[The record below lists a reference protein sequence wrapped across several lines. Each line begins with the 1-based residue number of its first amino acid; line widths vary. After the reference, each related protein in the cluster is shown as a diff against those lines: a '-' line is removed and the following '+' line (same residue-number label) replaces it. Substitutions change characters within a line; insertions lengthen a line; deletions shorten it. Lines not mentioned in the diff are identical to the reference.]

1 MSDTLAASLG
11 PDAIYPE
18 HSQHWDPKWVERAG
32 LATFGRVARLLRA
45 SPRRA
50 WSIVPLTA
58 AAEPE
63 FASLELAELAGLA
76 REMGRRLRTDGITR
90 QHASRTF
97 ALVRRAAQ
105 LTLGKRHFDVQLVG
119 GWVMLQGMIAEMQTG
134 EGKTLTATLAAATA
148 ALAGRPVHVI
158 TVNDY
163 LVARDAE
170 LMRPVY
176 ASLGLSVAAVTAE
189 MEHHQR
195 QDAYRADIVYCSNKT
210 VVFDYLRDRIVL
222 GPTASD
228 LQLKVERMAGSQART
243 GRLLL
248 RGLHYAIV
256 DEADSVLVDEA
267 RTPLIISAS
276 AGAEGDEATARTAY
290 ALAGQIA
297 EGEHYRIYKGDR
309 RVVLTEAGRQRLID
323 LCQGHGGLWAVPIR
337 REEVVLRALTAIHL
351 FHRDE
356 HYLVREGKIQVVD
369 EFTGRVMPDRSWG
382 QGLHQ
387 LIEVKEGCAVTEVRD
402 TLARI
407 SYQRF
412 FQRYLHLSGMTGTA
426 QEVKTELGA
435 VYNLPVVTIP
445 TNRPSRRVR
454 HADQVFSGDERKWV
468 YLAERVEALHAKG
481 VPVLI
486 GTRSVASSEIAS
498 AALAARSVPHTL
510 LSAKQDQAEAEVVA
524 HAGEAG
530 AVTIAT
536 NMAGRGTDIALGD
549 GVAEKGGL
557 HVILTERHEA
567 GRIDRQLAG
576 RAARQGD
583 PGSFEAMLSLEDA
596 LLLPV
601 KGGVVERQ
609 LAPWMADGM
618 PFAHPL
624 RVAWIRYAQWR
635 TERTQAGVRR
645 HLLKSDRQLGRTLS
659 FSGRPE

>member
-1 MSDTLAASLG
+1 MSEPLAARLA

-18 HSQHWDPKWVERAG
+18 HREPWDPSWVERAG
-32 LATFGRVARLLRA
+32 GAAFARAQRALRA

-50 WSIVPLTA
+50 ARIVPLA
-58 AAEPE
+58 AALEAE
-63 FASLELAELAGLA
+63 FAQLELAQLAAAA
-76 REMGRRLRTDGITR
+76 REIGRRLRGAGLSIG
-90 QHASRTF
+90 QVAHSF

-105 LTLGKRHFDVQLVG
+105 LTLGKRHFDVQLTG
-119 GWVMLQGMIAEMQTG
+119 AWVMLQGMVAEMQTG

-163 LVARDAE
+163 LVTRDTE

-176 ASLGLSVAAVTAE
+176 ESLGLTVAAVTAE
-189 MEHHQR
+189 MQHDQR
-195 QDAYRADIVYCSNKT
+195 QAAYGADIVYCSNKT
-210 VVFDYLRDRIVL
+210 IVFDYLRDRIVL

-228 LQLKVERMAGSQART
+228 LQLKVERLAGRRART
-243 GRLLL
+243 RRLLL

-267 RTPLIISAS
+267 RTPLIISAN
-276 AGAEGDEATARTAY
+276 AGAEGDEQTARTAY
-290 ALAGQIA
+290 ALAGQLV
-297 EGEHYRIYKGDR
+297 EVEHYRVYKGER

-323 LCQGHGGLWAVPIR
+323 LCQGQGGLWAVPIR
-337 REEVVLRALTAIHL
+337 REEVVLRALTAAHL

-369 EFTGRVMPDRSWG
+369 EFTGRVMADRSWG

-387 LIEVKEGCAVTEVRD
+387 IIEVKEGCAVTEVRD

-426 QEVKTELGA
+426 REVRRELGA
-435 VYNLPVVTIP
+435 VYGLPVVSIP
-445 TNRPSRRVR
+445 TNRPPRRVY
-454 HADQVFSGDERKWV
+454 HPDQVFVSDALKWEH
-468 YLAERVEALHAKG
+468 LARRVALLHQQG

-486 GTRSVASSEIAS
+486 GTRSVATSEVAA
-498 AALAARSVPHTL
+498 AALAACGLPHTL
-510 LSAKQDQAEAEVVA
+510 LSAKQDQAEAQVVA
-524 HAGEAG
+524 AAGIAG
-530 AVTIAT
+530 AITIAT
-536 NMAGRGTDIALGD
+536 NMAGRGTDIILGP

-583 PGSFEAMLSLEDA
+583 PGSFEAVLSLEDA

-601 KGGVVERQ
+601 QAGVAGR
-609 LAPWMADGM
+609 LAAPWLEAGG
-618 PFAHPL
+618 PLAQRL

-635 TERTQAGVRR
+635 TERGQAAVRR
-645 HLLKSDRQLGRTLS
+645 HLLKSDRQLGKTLS

>member
-1 MSDTLAASLG
+1 MAPAQVL
-11 PDAIYPE
+11 
-18 HSQHWDPKWVERAG
+18 
-32 LATFGRVARLLRA
+32 VA
-45 SPRRA
+45 
-50 WSIVPLTA
+50 
-58 AAEPE
+58 
-63 FASLELAELAGLA
+63 A
-76 REMGRRLRTDGITR
+76 REAGRRLRRDGITLPLSA
-90 QHASRTF
+90 QSF

-105 LTLGKRHFDVQLVG
+105 LTVGKRHFDVQLVG
-119 GWVMLQGMIAEMQTG
+119 AWVMLQGMVAEMQTG

-148 ALAGRPVHVI
+148 ALAGRPVHVV

-163 LVARDAE
+163 LVSRDTE

-176 ASLGLSVAAVTAE
+176 ECLGLTVAAVTAE
-189 MEHHQR
+189 MGHEDRHQ
-195 QDAYRADIVYCSNKT
+195 AYGADIVYCSNKT

-222 GPTASD
+222 GPTSSD
-228 LQLKVERMAGSQART
+228 LQLKVERLAGRQART
-243 GRLLL
+243 RRLLL

-267 RTPLIISAS
+267 RTPLIISAN
-276 AGAEGDEATARTAY
+276 AGAEGDEQTARTAF
-290 ALAGQIA
+290 ALATEIV
-297 EGEHYRIYKGDR
+297 ETEHYRVYKGAR

-323 LCQGHGGLWAVPIR
+323 LCQGRGGLWAVPIR
-337 REEVVLRALTAIHL
+337 REEVVLRALTAVHL

-356 HYLVREGKIQVVD
+356 HYLVRDGKIQVVD
-369 EFTGRVMPDRSWG
+369 EFTGRVMADRSWS

-387 LIEVKEGCAVTEVRD
+387 ILEVKEGCEVTEVRD

-426 QEVKTELGA
+426 REVRGELASVYGLA
-435 VYNLPVVTIP
+435 VVAVP
-445 TNRPSRRVR
+445 TNRPPKRIYHPDRIFAGDEQKWEYVARRV
-454 HADQVFSGDERKWV
+454 A
-468 YLAERVEALHAKG
+468 ALHEAG

-486 GTRSVASSEIAS
+486 GTRSVAASETAS
-498 AALAARSVPHTL
+498 AALAAHSLEHTL
-510 LSAKQDQAEAEVVA
+510 LSAKQDQAEAQVVA
-524 HAGEAG
+524 QAGQAG
-530 AVTIAT
+530 AITIAT
-536 NMAGRGTDIALGD
+536 NMAGRGTDISLAE

-583 PGSFEAMLSLEDA
+583 PGSFEAVLSLDDA

-601 KGGVVERQ
+601 KDGIVAR
-609 LAPWMADGM
+609 LIAPWLRSDGSL
-618 PFAHPL
+618 AHRI

-635 TERTQAGVRR
+635 TERSQAAVRR
-645 HLLKSDRQLGRTLS
+645 HLLKSDRHMGKTLS

>member
-1 MSDTLAASLG
+1 MSDSLAASPG

-18 HSQHWDPKWVERAG
+18 HNEPWDPSWLERAG
-32 LATFGRVARLLRA
+32 RGAWARIQRTLRA

-50 WSIVPLTA
+50 WRIVPMAA
-58 AAEPE
+58 AAEAE
-63 FASLELAELAGLA
+63 FGSLELAQLAEPA
-76 REMGRRLRTDGITR
+76 REMGRRLRTDGLALP
-90 QHASRTF
+90 HVARTF

-119 GWVMLQGMIAEMQTG
+119 GWVMLQGMVAEMQTG

-163 LVARDAE
+163 LVVRDAE

-189 MEHHQR
+189 MEHDQR
-195 QDAYRADIVYCSNKT
+195 RQAYEADIVYCSNKT

-222 GPTASD
+222 GPTSSD
-228 LQLKVERMAGSQART
+228 LQLKVERLAGSRART
-243 GRLLL
+243 RRLLL

-276 AGAEGDEATARTAY
+276 AGAEGDELTARTAF
-290 ALAGQIA
+290 ALSGQIV
-297 EGEHYRIYKGDR
+297 EGEHYRVYKGDR

-323 LCQGHGGLWAVPIR
+323 LCQGQVGLWAVPIR
-337 REEVVLRALTAIHL
+337 REEVVLRALTAVHL

-356 HYLVREGKIQVVD
+356 HYLVREGKIQVID
-369 EFTGRVMPDRSWG
+369 EFTGRVMADRSWG

-387 LIEVKEGCAVTEVRD
+387 IIEVKEGCEVTEVRD

-426 QEVKTELGA
+426 QEVKRELGA
-435 VYNLPVVTIP
+435 VYGLPVVSIP
-445 TNRPSRRVR
+445 TNRPSRRIR
-454 HADQVFSGDERKWV
+454 HPDQVFASDEQKWA
-468 YLAERVEALHAKG
+468 YLAQRVAALHDQG

-498 AALAARSVPHTL
+498 AALAERSLPHTL

-530 AVTIAT
+530 AITIAT
-536 NMAGRGTDIALGD
+536 NMAGRGTDIALGV
-549 GVAEKGGL
+549 GVADQGGL

-601 KGGVVERQ
+601 KGGVVERW
-609 LAPWMADGM
+609 LAPLMASGS
-618 PFAHPL
+618 PFAHL
-624 RVAWIRYAQWR
+624 ARVAWIRYAQWR
-635 TERTQAGVRR
+635 TERTQAAVRK
-645 HLLKSDRQLGRTLS
+645 HLLRSDRQLGKTLS